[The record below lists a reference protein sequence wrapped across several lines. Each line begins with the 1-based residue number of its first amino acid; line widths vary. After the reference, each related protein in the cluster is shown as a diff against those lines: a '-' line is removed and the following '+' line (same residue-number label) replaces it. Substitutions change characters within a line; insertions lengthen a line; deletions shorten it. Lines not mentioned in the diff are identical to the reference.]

1 MAIIPWT
8 PVLLGEGLLAI
19 DINQTQASQSMKP
32 ILRAIISIC
41 MFQQSLNDSEHYNQS
56 GVSISTNV
64 LKVYML
70 QEVNRHN
77 YNSYVVITWL
87 RQHNWNRRNYNSHDL
102 S

>member
-1 MAIIPWT
+1 MIHMAIIPWT

-64 LKVYML
+64 LEVYML
-70 QEVNRHN
+70 QEVNRQLQF
-77 YNSYVVITWL
+77 L
-87 RQHNWNRRNYNSHDL
+87 RRYHMIKTAQL
-102 S
+102 K

>member
-1 MAIIPWT
+1 MIHMAIIPWT

-64 LKVYML
+64 LEVYML
-70 QEVNRHN
+70 QEVNRQLQF
-77 YNSYVVITWL
+77 L
-87 RQHNWNRRNYNSHDL
+87 RRYHMIKTSQL
-102 S
+102 K